1 VKIRRTAGEPLAAG
15 SVISYTVFGGFISF
29 SVELQPDAGDN
40 LIVYKVRGG
49 FANGGAF
56 VFEVEQLSTG
66 YCELT
71 IYLAFDYARGNT
83 VAGRVYWRLFKLL
96 FPEFIHEVLW
106 NHALCELK
114 HSAEAK
120 EPVAWHV
127 EL

>member
-1 VKIRRTAGEPLAAG
+1 
-15 SVISYTVFGGFISF
+15 
-29 SVELQPDAGDN
+29 
-40 LIVYKVRGG
+40 
-49 FANGGAF
+49 
-56 VFEVEQLSTG
+56 
-66 YCELT
+66 
-71 IYLAFDYARGNT
+71 
-83 VAGRVYWRLFKLL
+83 VYWRLFKLL